1 MAANTVK
8 LEKKLQKGFH
18 HFDTSQNTLSCVVTL
33 DGVDSP
39 MYQQALVET
48 ASDSLNAIADKINK
62 VLKEADDKAFAIKAR
77 LTPPKGTVEPRLLM
91 RGREEIQKITSKAKA
106 DANKIADEGAEEL
119 RTAMNKK
126 RFELVMIEPTLSE
139 AKLMAGL
146 KLTGSLGIA
155 LLVAGGS
162 VAHSVATA
170 GGTAPIA
177 IASVG
182 AALTLVGSSYTAI
195 KAAFQDE
202 VEMRAKIK
210 ASMVKLQK
218 ELDTAKR
225 KAEKEKTPSTLDK
238 VKKVFTTS
246 EAATLSSLLEQ
257 QKTTIAGCVAKVS
270 DLSKKIGDIIAK
282 QDEAIATIEKSGG
295 DQEAEAELKE
305 MEKTLKQKLAKID
318 QLNGILEK
326 HAKANAKATQLI
338 KEAKQLK
345 LDNFLSYAVETAD
358 EYKEPVKQI
367 GEGVEAAMTILKE
380 LAK

>member
-1 MAANTVK
+1 MANTVK
-8 LEKKLQKGFH
+8 LEKRLQKDFH
-18 HFDTSQNTLSCVVTL
+18 HFNTSQNILTCVVTL
-33 DGVDSP
+33 DGVSSP

-48 ASDSLNAIADKINK
+48 ASKSLNEIADKINK
-62 VLKEADDKAFAIKAR
+62 VLKDADDKAFAIKTR
-77 LTPPKGTVEPRLLM
+77 LTPPKGTVEPKLLM
-91 RGREEIQKITSKAKA
+91 RGREEIEKITTKAKA
-106 DANKIADEGAEEL
+106 DANKIADDGAGEL

-126 RFELVMIEPTLSE
+126 RMELASIEPTLSE

-146 KLTGSLGIA
+146 KLTGSIGIA

-162 VAHSVATA
+162 VTHSVASG
-170 GGTAPIA
+170 GGTVPIA

-195 KAAFQDE
+195 KAAFEDE

-218 ELDTAKR
+218 EIDTAKR
-225 KAEKEKTPSTLDK
+225 QAEKDKSPGTLDK
-238 VKKVFTTS
+238 IKKALTTS

-257 QKTTIAGCVAKVS
+257 QKTTIVGCVAKVS
-270 DLSKKIGDIIAK
+270 DLSRKIGDIISK
-282 QDEAIATIEKSGG
+282 QDEAIAKIKNSGG
-295 DQEAEAELKE
+295 NQEAETELKE
-305 MEKTLKQKLAKID
+305 LERTLKQKLAKID
-318 QLNGILEK
+318 QLNGIIEK
-326 HAKANAKATQLI
+326 HAKANAKAMLLLRDA
-338 KEAKQLK
+338 KELK